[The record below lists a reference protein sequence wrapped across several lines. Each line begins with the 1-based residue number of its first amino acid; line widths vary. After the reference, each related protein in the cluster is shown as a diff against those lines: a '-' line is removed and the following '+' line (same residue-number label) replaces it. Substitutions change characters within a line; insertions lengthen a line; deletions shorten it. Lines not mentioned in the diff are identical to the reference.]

1 MIPDMLM
8 RLIISIL
15 LLFISSFGF
24 GQNIGGYF
32 NYEKV
37 KKSVPEYETNK
48 DLIKEL
54 ETKYNDSLLVIVSP
68 FQKRI
73 SDAPH
78 IDYSPEELEKIQD
91 SIQKL
96 EQKIES
102 FRKSA
107 LEIIESKRKKL
118 DRSINKIILVSIND
132 FCKSKNISYLT
143 KKNDLLFCVECLD
156 YTNEL
161 IEFMKLKK

>member
-1 MIPDMLM
+1 MIRDMFM
-8 RLIISIL
+8 RLIISVLFI
-15 LLFISSFGF
+15 FISSFGF

-54 ETKYNDSLLVIVSP
+54 ETKYNDSLLVIISP
-68 FQKRI
+68 FQKKI
-73 SDAPH
+73 SDAPN
-78 IDYSPEELEKIQD
+78 IEYSPEELEKIQD

-107 LEIIESKRKKL
+107 LEAVELKRKKL
-118 DRSINKIILVSIND
+118 DQSINKIILSSIND
-132 FCKSKNISYLT
+132 FCESKNIKYLT